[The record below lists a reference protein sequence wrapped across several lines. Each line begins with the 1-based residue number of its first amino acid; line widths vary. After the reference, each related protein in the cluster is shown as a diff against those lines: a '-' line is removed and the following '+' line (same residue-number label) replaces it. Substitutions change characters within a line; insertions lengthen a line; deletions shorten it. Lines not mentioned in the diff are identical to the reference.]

1 MLTTVLKRKETDM
14 ATTMVNVRMDEETKR
29 GMESVCKEL
38 GMSMSTAFN
47 IFAKKMGREHRIPFE
62 VSVDPFYSEEN
73 IAHLKRS
80 IQDLDRG
87 RSISHQLVEDE

>member
-1 MLTTVLKRKETDM
+1 M
-14 ATTMVNVRMDEETKR
+14 ATATVNVRMDEDTKR
-29 GMESVCKEL
+29 GMEAVCKEL

-73 IAHLKRS
+73 VSHLRRS
-80 IQDLDRG
+80 VQDLERG
-87 RSISHQLVEDE
+87 RVVSHGLIDDE